1 MDSNIQ
7 FYHNLFLICG
17 ILGLMCLVAA
27 VVLFFA
33 FDIRKILG
41 DMLGFNKKKEMHQMD
56 VSRAKVASERAAIR
70 QKSYESKKRSAV
82 PVKSTGVPTAADR
95 KFEER
100 KASEDDVSRS
110 RKLSESGRIGK
121 QEEST
126 SAKTEDTALEDE
138 AFLGDDNPT
147 EVLAENQAGF
157 GDSDLD
163 MGASDEFYG
172 DDAPTDV
179 LSVNSEAFAGDDNP
193 TEVLNTDM
201 EEFGDLGRGD
211 TMVLNAS
218 MLGEQDVEKMAD
230 RSDIRTGF
238 VVERQIIMTHTDE
251 LIQ

>member
-1 MDSNIQ
+1 M
-7 FYHNLFLICG
+7 
-17 ILGLMCLVAA
+17 
-27 VVLFFA
+27 
-33 FDIRKILG
+33 
-41 DMLGFNKKKEMHQMD
+41 
-56 VSRAKVASERAAIR
+56 
-70 QKSYESKKRSAV
+70 
-82 PVKSTGVPTAADR
+82 
-95 KFEER
+95 
-100 KASEDDVSRS
+100 
-110 RKLSESGRIGK
+110 
-121 QEEST
+121 
-126 SAKTEDTALEDE
+126 
-138 AFLGDDNPT
+138 
-147 EVLAENQAGF
+147 AENQAGF